1 MNSNIK
7 ITALNHNTI
16 EVSLPESIGNAFPT
30 IPSELHGRTIPQFVL
45 SWLLET
51 DEVGYMIQE
60 TLQAPTR
67 SMCRVYG
74 INFPEKGKNDL
85 KRPKDKISNPGRKDK
100 IHPKLKEPLKPILKS
115 PAKGIKK
122 DGLKGHSDS
131 VELDGLPKGIRLPK
145 VLENNP
151 NVPDRVKVWIEQGK
165 EVQKWLIAEGL
176 DDATWLPA

>member
-1 MNSNIK
+1 MNANLD

-16 EVSLPESIGNAFPT
+16 EVSLPEGIGHAFPS
-30 IPSELHGRTIPQFVL
+30 IPSELHGRAIPSFVL

-67 SMCRVYG
+67 SMCRIYR
-74 INFPEKGKNDL
+74 IKTK
-85 KRPKDKISNPGRKDK
+85 PKTDMIKPGDRALNPGLEDKISPRMKKG
-100 IHPKLKEPLKPILKS
+100 LKPILKS

-131 VELDGLPKGIRLPK
+131 SELEGLPKGIRLPK
-145 VLENNP
+145 ALENNP
-151 NVPDRVKVWIEQGK
+151 DVPVRVKAWIEQGK
-165 EVQKWLIAEGL
+165 EVQKWLISEGL
-176 DDATWLPA
+176 ENATWLPE